1 MRVTKKIRNI
11 LERMA
16 KNTIE
21 NRELNRQLNAELEKH
36 GVDIDVAE
44 FQDSMAYV
52 EGDGDITQ
60 VITYLE
66 FDT

>member
-1 MRVTKKIRNI
+1 MKVTKKIRNI

-16 KNTIE
+16 KNSME
-21 NRELNRQLNAELEKH
+21 NRELNRRLTAELEKH
-36 GVDIDVAE
+36 GVDIDVVE
-44 FQDSMAYV
+44 FQESMAFV

-60 VITYLE
+60 VINYLE